1 MSLLEKAK
9 VITTPTAYS
18 DGFLHSVKPSVV
30 LGNELVVNGGFD
42 TDANWTKG
50 TGWVISGGVASHSG
64 GTASYLSQAVL
75 GASKTYRVLIK
86 VVSADAS
93 NFVQIYMGNSPASA
107 TITSVGEYEYTF
119 TSQSS
124 ILLGFAIRGIGNVS
138 IDNVSVKEKID
149 ADFTFT
155 RNSSATRVGEDGY
168 IQDIATNLPR
178 INYEG
183 FSYDNGLPIYG
194 SGKGYL
200 LLEGQSTNLCTRSE
214 QIGNWSFPSNVTL
227 TQNYGIS
234 PDGSVNS
241 SRLQFTSNGFVNDAL
256 TLVSGTEY
264 TISVYAKRNNSGTE
278 SFGFYVDG
286 APTIVGQMN
295 LTSEWQRFTYT
306 YTASSSSSIGLSGNS
321 GADVSVFG
329 FQAEVGNISSYIPTN
344 GSAVTRVAETC
355 TNAGNADLFDSEG
368 VLYAEIAALA
378 NDGTSREITI
388 SDGSTINRIILSFD
402 NLNRIR
408 VKYINAATNVF
419 DEFYVTDITEYNK
432 IAIRSREDDFSL
444 WINGTLIAAETSGS
458 ILPINTLNRLNFDN
472 AYGGLPFYGKT
483 KMVAVFPYLSND
495 EMECLTS
502 I

>member
-214 QIGNWSFPSNVTL
+214 QIGVFLLMLHLLKIMV
-227 TQNYGIS
+227 
-234 PDGSVNS
+234 
-241 SRLQFTSNGFVNDAL
+241 
-256 TLVSGTEY
+256 LV
-264 TISVYAKRNNSGTE
+264 
-278 SFGFYVDG
+278 
-286 APTIVGQMN
+286 QMV
-295 LTSEWQRFTYT
+295 Q
-306 YTASSSSSIGLSGNS
+306 
-321 GADVSVFG
+321 
-329 FQAEVGNISSYIPTN
+329 
-344 GSAVTRVAETC
+344 
-355 TNAGNADLFDSEG
+355 
-368 VLYAEIAALA
+368 
-378 NDGTSREITI
+378 
-388 SDGSTINRIILSFD
+388 
-402 NLNRIR
+402 
-408 VKYINAATNVF
+408 
-419 DEFYVTDITEYNK
+419 
-432 IAIRSREDDFSL
+432 
-444 WINGTLIAAETSGS
+444 
-458 ILPINTLNRLNFDN
+458 
-472 AYGGLPFYGKT
+472 
-483 KMVAVFPYLSND
+483 
-495 EMECLTS
+495 
-502 I
+502 